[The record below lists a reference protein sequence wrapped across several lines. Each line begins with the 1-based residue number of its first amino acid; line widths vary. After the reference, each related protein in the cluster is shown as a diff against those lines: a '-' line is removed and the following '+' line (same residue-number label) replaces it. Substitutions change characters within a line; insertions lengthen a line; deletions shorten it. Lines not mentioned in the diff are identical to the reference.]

1 MEMLSRTTLT
11 LCIGAALAPSAMA
24 LSLNPGGT
32 GQVLVY
38 PYYTVN
44 GNQQT
49 LMSVVNATNR
59 VKAVKVRFLEGRNG
73 KPVLDFNLY
82 LSPFDVWTGAVSA
95 TGSDGAATL
104 ATSDRSCTVP
114 QIAPQTVFRDSRYTG
129 TQQDWAS
136 ATTPISL
143 AALLGS
149 TERTRE
155 GHIEMIEMGLL
166 QTGTLSTQL
175 AEEVTHNAAG
185 VPINCQRLAEAWSTG
200 TGGWAINAQA
210 NIDAPR
216 GGLYGG
222 AIIVDVAKGTLQS
235 YEADAIEGF
244 YTNAAQPGFLHRS
257 PSDSRPDLGDAD
269 NGMGRIAVGLVAED
283 GSFITQQ
290 VPARQRALS
299 RTAPYSFDAI
309 SLVYLHAMIY
319 NEFVTE
325 PTLGAASEWVVTFP
339 TKSAYVDTTSS
350 ANVRGPFTNAFR
362 DDGAACEALTIEYW
376 NREEQVPGSVPG
388 SVDFPVPPGGG
399 PSPPS
404 ICQQANVI
412 AFNQNAVLSG
422 GVSAVLAARS
432 SSGLRTITALG
443 STFTTGWARIWFD
456 NPVVA
461 GFQNTLDNRVND
473 PAGGIVLAGL
483 PVTGFWAVNYTNAN
497 VVPGVLANYSGTTR
511 HRTIRA
517 EVPES

>member
-1 MEMLSRTTLT
+1 VIS
-11 LCIGAALAPSAMA
+11 AALAAPATA
-24 LSLNPGGT
+24 LTLSPGGT

-49 LMSVVNATNR
+49 LLSVVNATNR

-82 LSPFDVWTGAVSA
+82 LSPFDVWAAAISA
-95 TGSDGAATL
+95 TGNEGPATL

-114 QIAPQTVFRDSRYTG
+114 QIAPLTVFRASRYTG
-129 TQQDWAS
+129 AEQDWAS

-149 TERTRE
+149 IERTRE

-166 QTGTLSTQL
+166 QIGTLSTQL
-175 AEEVTHNAAG
+175 AEEATHNAAG
-185 VPINCQRLAEAWSTG
+185 VPTNCQRLVEAWSAG
-200 TGGWAINAQA
+200 AGGWAFNAQA

-216 GGLYGG
+216 GALYGG

-244 YTNAAQPGFLHRS
+244 YTNSAEPGFLHR
-257 PSDSRPDLGDAD
+257 PPTDSRPDLGDAD
-269 NGMGRIAVGLVAED
+269 NGQGRIEVGLVAED

-290 VPARQRALS
+290 VPARQRTLS
-299 RTAPYSFDAI
+299 TTAPYSFDAM
-309 SLVYLHAMIY
+309 SLVYMHAMIH

-325 PTLGAASEWVVTFP
+325 RTLGAASEWVLTFP
-339 TKSAYVDTTSS
+339 TKSAYVDTTAS
-350 ANVRGPFTNAFR
+350 AMVRRPFTDAFR
-362 DDGAACEALTIEYW
+362 DNGTACEAMTISYW
-376 NREEQVPGSVPG
+376 NREELVPGTVPG
-388 SVDFPVPPGGG
+388 SVDFPVPPGIG

-412 AFNQNAVLSG
+412 AFNQDAVLFG
-422 GVSAVLAARS
+422 GASAVLAARS
-432 SSGLRTITALG
+432 ASGLRTITVSG
-443 STFTTGWARIWFD
+443 STFTTGWTRIWFD
-456 NPVVA
+456 NPNIA
-461 GFQNTLDNRVND
+461 NFQNTLDNRVND
-473 PAGGIVLAGL
+473 PAGGISLAGL

-497 VVPGVLANYSGTTR
+497 VIPGVLANYSGTTR
-511 HRTIRA
+511 HRAMRTA
-517 EVPES
+517 VQPP